1 MFDPYD
7 PLDFF
12 EYIYGSIP
20 TDPNSRGSGLL
31 VASAST
37 GTDMV
42 FEWLVQEGLVA
53 GEDYRVEVSTFLSPC
68 SAIPEGDYTIHTIT
82 NEGMT
87 QVELT
92 LPLDYADRAFLKLL
106 QPQE

>member
-1 MFDPYD
+1 MEPS
-7 PLDFF
+7 LQ
-12 EYIYGSIP
+12 S
-20 TDPNSRGSGLL
+20 
-31 VASAST
+31 ST
-37 GTDMV
+37 HDLYNTATKQRLG
-42 FEWLVQEGLVA
+42 Q
-53 GEDYRVEVSTFLSPC
+53 DYRVEVSTSLSPW
-68 SAIPEGDYTIHTIT
+68 SPVPTGDYDVNTIT